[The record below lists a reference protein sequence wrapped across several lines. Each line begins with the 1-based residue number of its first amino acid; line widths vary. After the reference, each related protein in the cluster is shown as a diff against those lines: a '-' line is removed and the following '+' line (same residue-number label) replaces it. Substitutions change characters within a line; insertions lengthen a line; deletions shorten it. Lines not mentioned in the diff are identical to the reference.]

1 MFFFYSTVET
11 MLRLDELQARDR
23 ARSQENHKTYKML
36 YEKCANHVRRR
47 HALGYRKT
55 LWTVDSIVIGRPV
68 FTYEHA
74 LRYIVEK
81 LRKGGFDAYID
92 RDTYAIVISWESKK
106 SKTKTRSTSSSKKT
120 STTKSCDARKE
131 KVSKDIVNAWL
142 HDEPLKSST
151 KKQKKKLPQNDPLE
165 LRLKRLHAKIAIE

>member
-1 MFFFYSTVET
+1 
-11 MLRLDELQARDR
+11 
-23 ARSQENHKTYKML
+23 ML
-36 YEKCANHVRRR
+36 YEKCANHIRRR
-47 HALGYRKT
+47 HAIGHRKT

-92 RDTYAIVISWESKK
+92 KDTYAIVISWEQKQTK
-106 SKTKTRSTSSSKKT
+106 SSTSSSSKKKSST
-120 STTKSCDARKE
+120 SKQGDARKQ
-131 KVSKDIVNAWL
+131 KVSSDIVNAWL
-142 HDEPLKSST
+142 NDEPIPSA
-151 KKQKKKLPQNDPLE
+151 KKKKKKPVQNDPLE